1 MPRVS
6 SKDLRSRRSEILEG
20 ARGCFAEFGYD
31 GATVSRLEA
40 ATGKSRGAIF
50 HHFGSKEGLF
60 LALAE
65 EDADRMA
72 EVTASSGLVEVMRDV
87 VAHPDQHEWLGTRL
101 EIVGRLRTDADFRR
115 QWLAHQEHLDGALQ
129 SRLRDSAK
137 SGSLRDDYSPEAL
150 RLLLELMLDGIITR
164 VATGR
169 STEGMDEVLDLIEE
183 SVRRPR

>member
-101 EIVGRLRTDADFRR
+101 EIVGRLRTDVDFRR
-115 QWLAHQEHLDGALQ
+115 KWLEHQEHRDGAVRN
-129 SRLRDSAK
+129 RLRDSAK
-137 SGSLRDDYSPEAL
+137 SGSLRDDYSPEAM
-150 RLLLELMLDGIITR
+150 RLMLEIMLDGIITR